1 MKTIAFFFE
10 NNDTWVGEKN
20 YLISLITSISKNKS
34 ISLKIFCSKKDIKFL
49 KKKKLAQNI

>member
-34 ISLKIFCSKKDIKFL
+34 ISLKIFCSKKDIKFF